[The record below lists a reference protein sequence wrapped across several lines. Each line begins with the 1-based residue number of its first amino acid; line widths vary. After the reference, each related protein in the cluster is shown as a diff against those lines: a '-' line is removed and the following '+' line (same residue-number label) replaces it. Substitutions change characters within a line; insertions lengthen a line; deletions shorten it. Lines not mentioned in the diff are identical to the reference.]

1 MSKRIHLD
9 PCLASTNQGM
19 ALAVLPLESDNANH
33 ENVSFHYLPKENL
46 GDALYISIFR
56 VLDLRIDE
64 IAALLLYYCLSSL

>member
-46 GDALYISIFR
+46 GDALYISILEF
-56 VLDLRIDE
+56 
-64 IAALLLYYCLSSL
+64 